1 MLRGRLVSRRWAAS
15 GPAGAGRVRSGSRGK
30 ALAVARMGRTSGAW
44 AAQVRG
50 PGAAS
55 WASGARC
62 GARGRVSG
70 GTVGSASGRGR
81 VAADRVSRLGAV
93 RRGFG
98 RILAVRGESRGK
110 RGERKRAGVGGYR
123 EQGAAARSMGRAAP
137 LHGPNGPSVRL
148 GFS

>member
-1 MLRGRLVSRRWAAS
+1 
-15 GPAGAGRVRSGSRGK
+15 
-30 ALAVARMGRTSGAW
+30 
-44 AAQVRG
+44 VRG

-62 GARGRVSG
+62 GAWGRASG
-70 GTVGSASGRGR
+70 GVVGSASGRGR
-81 VAADRVSRLGAV
+81 VAAGRVSRLGVV

-98 RILAVRGESRGK
+98 RILAARSESRGK
-110 RGERKRAGVGGYR
+110 RGERQREGGGGYR
-123 EQGAAARSMGRAAP
+123 EQGAATRSRGHAAT